1 MTGVSAIDGGT
12 MENCGMVVP
21 TWGGWTDWS
30 CQIEKVVPIVCACE
44 HPGQMYLQLRGLC
57 PDTNLDRFYVPRNK
71 QRSGALILIGLKT
84 TLIAYDK
91 ADLSAMFDSLLPA
104 GQKNAISTNF
114 FCKKIKQKQTILGKS
129 GNSIIGQPVV
139 KNCSH
144 V

>member
-21 TWGGWTDWS
+21 TWSGWTDWS
-30 CQIEKVVPIVCACE
+30 CQIEKVVPLVCACE

-91 ADLSAMFDSLLPA
+91 ADLSAMLDSLLPE
-104 GQKNAISTNF
+104 NAISRKLF
-114 FCKKIKQKQTILGKS
+114 YKKE
-129 GNSIIGQPVV
+129 N
-139 KNCSH
+139 
-144 V
+144 